1 MSIRVVAS
9 PTQLSWSDFAPVNAL
24 PDASGEEAQT
34 ATKMTPLS
42 GIRPVSSQ
50 GQFSL
55 PDLTLTVSLDRAQTL
70 VIRTAHKTDELLKHE
85 QGHYDITVLTIRA
98 LGRELEQLSV
108 DSPHELGQQVMDAV
122 SKHQKRADALEQK
135 YEDDTHGSR
144 NQDAQNTWNQAIDAA
159 MKGKDVATLQGMW
172 L

>member
-1 MSIRVVAS
+1 MSVRVVAS
-9 PTQLSWSDFAPVNAL
+9 PTLLAWTDFSPVNAL
-24 PDASGEEAQT
+24 PDGSGEDAQT
-34 ATKMTPLS
+34 ATKMSPLS
-42 GIRPVSSQ
+42 GIRPVSAQ
-50 GQFSL
+50 GSFSL
-55 PDLTLTVSLDRAQTL
+55 PDLTLTVGLDRAQTL
-70 VIRTAHKTDELLKHE
+70 VVRTASKTDALLKHE

-108 DSPHELGQQVMDAV
+108 DSPHALGQQVMDAV

-135 YEDDTHGSR
+135 YDDDTHGSR
-144 NQDAQNTWNQAIDAA
+144 DQKAQDSWNQAIDAT